1 MITIKVGDN
10 VQIIKLSTRL
20 HKIGKVVKIVNT
32 IKEKLYIVQFEENGD
47 YEYYKENDIAYRG

>member
-32 IKEKLYIVQFEENGD
+32 IKEKLYIVQFENGD

>member
-32 IKEKLYIVQFEENGD
+32 TKEELYIVQFENGD
-47 YEYYKENDIAYRG
+47 YEYYRWDDIAYRG

>member
-1 MITIKVGDN
+1 MIQIKVGDN

-32 IKEKLYIVQFEENGD
+32 TKEELYIVQFENGD
-47 YEYYKENDIAYRG
+47 YEYYRWDDIAYRG

>member
-1 MITIKVGDN
+1 MIQIKVGDN

-32 IKEKLYIVQFEENGD
+32 IKEELYIVQFENGD
-47 YEYYKENDIAYRG
+47 YEYYRWEDIAYRG

>member
-1 MITIKVGDN
+1 MIIIKVGDN

-32 IKEKLYIVQFEENGD
+32 TKEKLYIVQFENGD
-47 YEYYKENDIAYRG
+47 YEYYKENEIAYR

>member
-32 IKEKLYIVQFEENGD
+32 TKEELYIVEFENG
-47 YEYYKENDIAYRG
+47 YEYYKENDIVYRG